1 MDTSWLSSLFG
12 SGEGA
17 AAGSS
22 GGASWIGPLISAL
35 GSVASKTKWT
45 PRRDATQEDIDKANR
60 NNMLMALLG
69 AGAEAYGNY
78 QQQEAMGSL
87 SDVFAKGG
95 MTTTASGLP
104 GTEPK
109 QLGLAESIFEWGKQ
123 NPQFAAKALELGS
136 AAQQQDKEN
145 RIAAAKALGKGP
157 GNWGL
162 TQDYQAARIG
172 EALDMGPAANLAQ
185 MQEQKEAFEKQARA
199 QEDQRRAILGDL
211 LGTVTPGRP
220 MTSVAPQAQPA
231 TAQQATPSI
240 LPPADMGQ
248 FIQGLAKATKAGQDF
263 NVTVAPGANMDA
275 AARALEQEGF
285 KDWGYTEPPASDAAP
300 FLAGP
305 QAPAT
310 PTPGAMTAMQR
321 GVVAAEQIA
330 EQERK
335 RKAAQERISRIKSEA
350 ELIPDGIARQE
361 FARQALEGGTGIP
374 LGQAIEKGTEERLL
388 RDATEKANKLKGAE
402 SSRYVTASKKLA
414 QGKRSIENVV
424 GIYNRGAEQGRSALN
439 PADREVIAKY
449 VQQQIEPELQVTGE
463 EAERALP
470 RYQAQNILKRT
481 LDSLQGTTNIPTLK
495 DVEQVIANMK
505 LAANLQKQDFLDT
518 ANQIE
523 AEALQ
528 EYEIA
533 GLTPSEKARKL
544 VRQRLIPKDIL
555 SFDPMNIK
563 LAQKRRGKTQPQAA
577 PAPSPMPSS
586 QRMGMIQYGGKTYI
600 DEGIE

>member
-95 MTTTASGLP
+95 MTTTAPGLP

-172 EALDMGPAANLAQ
+172 EALRMSPAANLAQ
-185 MQEQKEAFEKQARA
+185 MQEQREAFETQAKA

-220 MTSVAPQAQPA
+220 MTSVAPQTQPA
-231 TAQQATPSI
+231 TASTATPSI

-275 AARALEQEGF
+275 AARALEQEGL
-285 KDWGYTEPPASDAAP
+285 KDWGYTEPPTSDAAP

-305 QAPAT
+305 QATAT
-310 PTPGAMTAMQR
+310 PTPRAMTAMQR
-321 GVVAAEQIA
+321 GVAEAEQKLQQEA
-330 EQERK
+330 DRQREERELREAQAAQGFREQEK
-335 RKAAQERISRIKSEA
+335 KPFDAITTGATMAKKVAKDVNGLLAQNNRFATAQALTLVKKSLDNSVLQSGEYKTAESQLETWRNRIERGLLSIQGDQMDFSPEARESIRQVANMLAKSGLSSASEA
-350 ELIPDGIARQE
+350 TKLIEQLVKARKDNKPINIFEEQLQE
-361 FARQALEGGTGIP
+361 FKRLEIGD
-374 LGQAIEKGTEERLL
+374 LG
-388 RDATEKANKLKGAE
+388 
-402 SSRYVTASKKLA
+402 SKID
-414 QGKRSIENVV
+414 SITQS
-424 GIYNRGAEQGRSALN
+424 IQ
-439 PADREVIAKY
+439 
-449 VQQQIEPELQVTGE
+449 
-463 EAERALP
+463 
-470 RYQAQNILKRT
+470 
-481 LDSLQGTTNIPTLK
+481 
-495 DVEQVIANMK
+495 
-505 LAANLQKQDFLDT
+505 
-518 ANQIE
+518 
-523 AEALQ
+523 
-528 EYEIA
+528 
-533 GLTPSEKARKL
+533 GLTPSAAPTP
-544 VRQRLIPKDIL
+544 IG
-555 SFDPMNIK
+555 S
-563 LAQKRRGKTQPQAA
+563 PQA
-577 PAPSPMPSS
+577 SPMSS
-586 QRMGMIQYGGKTYI
+586 RLGTPTTMPTPEMMQYQGKSYI
-600 DEGIE
+600 VRRRF